1 MDDSMILKAGD
12 FLQNDSAL
20 LAFMLGNIRNEMKN
34 QAARILSKY
43 DITLRQCLVIA
54 YLTRHP
60 DEVVTQKTLETH
72 MSLSNPTVT
81 VLIQNMA
88 RKGLVTRE
96 KVPGDGR
103 KNRLRLTPKAS
114 RCRDA
119 YHDELIDMEVRFFD
133 GITDEEKEI
142 LMRIFQKMERNLGI
156 SSTM

>member
-1 MDDSMILKAGD
+1 MDDTMILKAAD
-12 FLQNDSAL
+12 FLQNESSIL
-20 LAFMLGNIRNEMKN
+20 CFMMGNIRNEMKN

-81 VLIQNMA
+81 VLIQNMV
-88 RKGLVTRE
+88 RKGLIIRE
-96 KVPGDGR
+96 KVPGDNR
-103 KNRLRLTPKAS
+103 KNNLRLTEKAVQL
-114 RCRDA
+114 REA
-119 YHDELIDMEVRFFD
+119 YSDELAAMQTQFYN
-133 GITDEEKEI
+133 GITEEEKDF
-142 LMRIFQKMERNLGI
+142 LMVIFQKLEKNLGI

>member
-1 MDDSMILKAGD
+1 MDDTMILKAAD
-12 FLQNDSAL
+12 FLQNESSIL
-20 LAFMLGNIRNEMKN
+20 CFMMGNIRNEMKN

-81 VLIQNMA
+81 VLIQNMV

-96 KVPGDGR
+96 KVPGDSR
-103 KNRLRLTPKAS
+103 KNNLRLTAKAIKLREEYS
-114 RCRDA
+114 
-119 YHDELIDMEVRFFD
+119 DELAAMQAQFYN
-133 GITDEEKEI
+133 GITEEEKDF
-142 LMRIFQKMERNLGI
+142 LMVIFQKLEKNLGI